1 MTGCT
6 DLGGARRTPRRAS
19 SIQPWLAP
27 VRNTDWVAA
36 RLAFG

>member
-1 MTGCT
+1 MTVCP
-6 DLGGARRTPRRAS
+6 DPGGAQRTPRRAS
-19 SIQPWLAP
+19 SIQMWLAP

>member
-6 DLGGARRTPRRAS
+6 DLARVQRSPRRAS
-19 SIQPWLAP
+19 SIRVWLAP
-27 VRNTDWVAA
+27 PRNTDWVAA